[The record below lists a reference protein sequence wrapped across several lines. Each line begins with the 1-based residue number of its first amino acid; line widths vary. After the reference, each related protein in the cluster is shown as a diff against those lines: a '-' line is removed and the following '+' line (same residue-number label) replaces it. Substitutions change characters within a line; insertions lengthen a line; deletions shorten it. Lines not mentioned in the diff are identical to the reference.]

1 MFEQNIYG
9 ENLSQLIVKK
19 YPKQYTEIINKKYI
33 VDSQIEISIPNI
45 KIVQLDYKFNIKKYL
60 KKTHYGIFVSDSL
73 HNMIYTYIILKRN
86 NLLIPF
92 EHESVS
98 QYTNLDNCIKITN
111 NDKDIMS
118 TIQFY
123 FYNFNSWLPHL
134 IVWKNSNN
142 YFIYPQ
148 LVELIKQF
156 ASVKRFIYIK
166 LSIIASTKELGTIR
180 HANLILIDNLKK
192 TVERFEPYGEIYFSN
207 CTELNSVLKTEISDK
222 LNYVFDF
229 VQPYPG
235 FQVRSNEYDQKNKS
249 YGDPGGFCLAWCFL
263 YLEMKIYYE
272 EQITNQSSEF
282 ESMQVIKI
290 INNYIINKFNKDFP
304 NLKMDEQ
311 QNLYLAFI
319 RYYAKGLDK
328 EKNKLIKSYGLNIST
343 IYHLDLDDKIHKK
356 IIYNLNVDIKNIN
369 KI

>member
-1 MFEQNIYG
+1 MIIERFDPLGNESYKYNIDSILEEELTWNTGLTYKSTKDYLPHISFQTLAHDTNIY
-9 ENLSQLIVKK
+9 N
-19 YPKQYTEIINKKYI
+19 
-33 VDSQIEISIPNI
+33 
-45 KIVQLDYKFNIKKYL
+45 
-60 KKTHYGIFVSDSL
+60 
-73 HNMIYTYIILKRN
+73 R
-86 NLLIPF
+86 
-92 EHESVS
+92 
-98 QYTNLDNCIKITN
+98 
-111 NDKDIMS
+111 
-118 TIQFY
+118 
-123 FYNFNSWLPHL
+123 
-134 IVWKNSNN
+134 KN
-142 YFIYPQ
+142 
-148 LVELIKQF
+148 
-156 ASVKRFIYIK
+156 
-166 LSIIASTKELGTIR
+166 
-180 HANLILIDNLKK
+180 
-192 TVERFEPYGEIYFSN
+192 
-207 CTELNSVLKTEISDK
+207 
-222 LNYVFDF
+222 
-229 VQPYPG
+229 
-235 FQVRSNEYDQKNKS
+235 
-249 YGDPGGFCLAWCFL
+249 GDPGGFCLAWCFL